1 MNSPTPIFPRFSRTI
16 TATCLAILLSSTST
30 PASARDNDNQPPSS
44 EVASDVTKTSPPTAD
59 ISTNE
64 AVASESDGE
73 KSEKE
78 ESKEK
83 EEHSLLHKILC
94 YLPNRI
100 LDATDLVRAR
110 VRVGPGVAVDA
121 RATKF
126 VRVGLGSYLSLYGG
140 LPGPR
145 QRPMPRSPIGFEAYS
160 GASLSV
166 AEASFKTGFE
176 PGYSPSEVGAGVHL
190 GIVGLDIGVDPLEAV
205 DLLTG
210 LVGIDIIGD
219 DF

>member
-1 MNSPTPIFPRFSRTI
+1 M
-16 TATCLAILLSSTST
+16 LLSGTSV
-30 PASARDNDNQPPSS
+30 PALAHDNDNQPPYS
-44 EVASDVTKTSPPTAD
+44 EVASDVTESSPPTAE
-59 ISTNE
+59 ISTDE
-64 AVASESDGE
+64 RVVSESDGE
-73 KSEKE
+73 KSESEK
-78 ESKEK
+78 SKEK
-83 EEHSLLHKILC
+83 EEHSLAHKILC

-100 LDATDLVRAR
+100 LDVTDLFRAR

-126 VRVGLGSYLSLYGG
+126 VRVGLGSYLSLYVG

>member
-1 MNSPTPIFPRFSRTI
+1 MDTPAPVFRRINSMIA
-16 TATCLAILLSSTST
+16 ATFLAMLLSSSPI
-30 PASARDNDNQPPSS
+30 PASAQDDDQAQPSTS
-44 EVASDVTKTSPPTAD
+44 KTEVASEEQGDSRKD
-59 ISTNE
+59 E
-64 AVASESDGE
+64 E
-73 KSEKE
+73 KSENEEKPADE
-78 ESKEK
+78 ESEEK
-83 EEHSLLHKILC
+83 EEHSLVHKILF

-100 LDATDLVRAR
+100 LDVTDLVRAR
-110 VRVGPGVAVDA
+110 VRVGPGMAVDA

-126 VRVGLGSYLSLYGG
+126 VRAGLGSYLSIYAG

-176 PGYSPSEVGAGVHL
+176 PGYSPSEIGAGLHL
-190 GIVGLDIGVDPLEAV
+190 AIIGLDVGVDPLEAI

-210 LVGIDIIGD
+210 LVGIDITDD

>member
-1 MNSPTPIFPRFSRTI
+1 MDSSTPMFRRFNRTI
-16 TATCLAILLSSTST
+16 TATCLATLLSSTSI
-30 PASARDNDNQPPSS
+30 PASAHDNDHRPQPS
-44 EVASDVTKTSPPTAD
+44 EVSSDVTESKPPKAD
-59 ISTNE
+59 VETDDN
-64 AVASESDGE
+64 VDSESEEDE
-73 KSEKE
+73 SENDQ
-78 ESKEK
+78 SKEK
-83 EEHSLLHKILC
+83 EEHSLAHKILC

-100 LDATDLVRAR
+100 LDVTDLVRAR